1 MIVMFR
7 AICGRFPGIPLSL
20 LMRRLLLLRLP
31 GIAWLAISKGKL
43 YRRRLATP
51 DAIMLASA
59 AYLSDAIGIR
69 IDAFHTFD
77 DGKRRSREA

>member
-1 MIVMFR
+1 
-7 AICGRFPGIPLSL
+7 
-20 LMRRLLLLRLP
+20 
-31 GIAWLAISKGKL
+31 
-43 YRRRLATP
+43 
-51 DAIMLASA
+51 MLASA